1 MNQHLLMAPTTA
13 AVMALI
19 ERDLLCW
26 DPHSLVFLAVVF
38 LPLMN
43 CFALSLNCS
52 FMYTVHKSP
61 ALQGSMGTS
70 PGDVSC
76 KINNS
81 GITSIIPDSWPLSP
95 GSLYK
100 QTRPS
105 SFLLST
111 QNPVRLSRE
120 RKWLNRECRA
130 YSHSLFSKKRNVFL
144 RRGALK
150 GQPFM
155 FTTLTFLM

>member
-1 MNQHLLMAPTTA
+1 MNQHLLIAPTTA

-26 DPHSLVFLAVVF
+26 DPHSHVFLAVVF
-38 LPLMN
+38 PPLMN
-43 CFALSLNCS
+43 YFALSLNCS
-52 FMYTVHKSP
+52 FIYTAHKSP
-61 ALQGSMGTS
+61 ALKGSMGTS

-81 GITSIIPDSWPLSP
+81 GIKPINPDYWPLSP

-100 QTRPS
+100 QTWPS
-105 SFLLST
+105 SFLLFT
-111 QNPVRLSRE
+111 QIPVRLSRE

-130 YSHSLFSKKRNVFL
+130 YSYSLFSKWRNVF
-144 RRGALK
+144 
-150 GQPFM
+150 
-155 FTTLTFLM
+155 